1 MNNIDEISKIISIKG
16 NTEVKFKIKNNE
28 NSLVFK
34 LKNKRQIDRKLINIL
49 KKYNIS
55 TNIN

>member
-1 MNNIDEISKIISIKG
+1 MDNIDEISKIISIKG